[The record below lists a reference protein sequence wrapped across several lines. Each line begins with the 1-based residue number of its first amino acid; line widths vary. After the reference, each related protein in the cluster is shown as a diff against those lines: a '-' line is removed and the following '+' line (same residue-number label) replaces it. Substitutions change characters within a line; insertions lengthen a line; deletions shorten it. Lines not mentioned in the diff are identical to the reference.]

1 MVVPVL
7 RTNVFLVAAL
17 LIGTVGA
24 QKDNASTP
32 ALVISGQQ
40 EPQQSD
46 LVIHQSVRRVIV
58 DVVVSDANGKPVSG
72 LTSDDFSV
80 FEDGKPQHVR
90 SFDSHDFD
98 SLTDSLPKAP
108 TSLPSNTFVNLPTGP
123 ERGPLYVLLLDLLN
137 MEVEDQPQAR
147 EQLLK
152 FIRSK
157 PLGTRFA
164 VFVVSDGLHLV
175 QGFTENRNL
184 LADAVDPK
192 NPHSRMP
199 RIFLYAANFRP
210 YISIPRVLMGV
221 AKFLAPLSGH
231 KNIIWLSESFP
242 SSILPTAT
250 AGSEGVNFYEDVK
263 QATDMLAQGQIA
275 VYPID
280 VRGVTVTSPSG
291 SIFGNGNSNPNA
303 ISGSGRSLID
313 SAANSGPATGAQ
325 SANSADAA
333 LNARYMTEQE
343 IASSTGGRAFYN
355 TNDITGAL
363 SEATEIGGHYYTL
376 MYSPTNPNYNGHLR
390 HIHVELAQR
399 GYHLSYRHSY
409 YGSPGVATPGPMK
422 ELHSAAELEPMPM
435 SQAADSLSPNMEHGA
450 PLAHQ
455 LLFRARI
462 RTVSPPAKAT
472 SEQMANLA
480 DQPAFF
486 RARAKDKPAKPLKPI
501 QLQTYEIDYTVAAR
515 YPTLEVAAAAFDDD
529 GKMLNG
535 AVHRVA
541 EDAAQFGTGKNRGA
555 IYRVQQRFDVPTG
568 AVSLRVAV
576 RDVST
581 DNVGALEVN
590 LPLAREAQTADASA
604 QPLTSSDDDPPQSH

>member
-17 LIGTVGA
+17 LVGTVGA

-80 FEDGKPQHVR
+80 FEDGKPQHIR

-98 SLTDSLPKAP
+98 SLTDSLPKP
-108 TSLPSNTFVNLPTGP
+108 PSSLPSNTFVNLPTGP

-152 FIRSK
+152 FVRSK

-192 NPHSRMP
+192 NPHSHMP

-250 AGSEGVNFYEDVK
+250 AGSEGVNFYEEVK

-313 SAANSGPATGAQ
+313 SAANSGPVSGAQ

-355 TNDITGAL
+355 TNDITAAL

-390 HIHVELAQR
+390 RIHVELASR

-409 YGSPGVATPGPMK
+409 YGIPGVATPGPMK

-462 RTVSPPAKAT
+462 HTVSPPAKAT

-486 RARAKDKPAKPLKPI
+486 RVRSKDKPAKPLKPI

-535 AVHRVA
+535 AVHRVV
-541 EDAAQFGTGKNRGA
+541 EDSAQFGAGKNREA

-581 DNVGALEVN
+581 DNVGALEVS
-590 LPLAREAQTADASA
+590 LPLAREAQTADAST
-604 QPLTSSDDDPPQSH
+604 QHLTSLDDDPSEPH

>member
-17 LIGTVGA
+17 LVGTVGA
-24 QKDNASTP
+24 QKDNAPTP

-80 FEDGKPQHVR
+80 FEDGKPQHIR

-98 SLTDSLPKAP
+98 SLTDSLPKP
-108 TSLPSNTFVNLPTGP
+108 PSSLPSNTFVNLPTGP

-152 FIRSK
+152 FVRSK

-192 NPHSRMP
+192 NPHSHMP

-210 YISIPRVLMGV
+210 YISIPRVLMSV

-291 SIFGNGNSNPNA
+291 SMFGNGNSNPNA
-303 ISGSGRSLID
+303 VSGSGRSLAD
-313 SAANSGPATGAQ
+313 SAANSGPAPGAQ
-325 SANSADAA
+325 SMNSADAS

-355 TNDITGAL
+355 TNDITAAL

-390 HIHVELAQR
+390 HIHVELASR

-462 RTVSPPAKAT
+462 HTVSPPAKAT

-486 RARAKDKPAKPLKPI
+486 RARSKDKPAKPLKPI

-535 AVHRVA
+535 AVHRVV
-541 EDAAQFGTGKNRGA
+541 EDNAQFGTGKNREA
-555 IYRVQQRFDVPTG
+555 IYRVQQRFDVPMG

-590 LPLAREAQTADASA
+590 LPLAREAQTADAST
-604 QPLTSSDDDPPQSH
+604 QHLTSSDDDPSELH